1 MRSTA
6 ETTAPVPAT
15 GRHLTTIALASV
27 AAAVATLALKFGA
40 YGLTGSAGLLSDAVE
55 STANLVAALTAV
67 GALWYA
73 SRPVDREHTYGHEK
87 IEFFA
92 GGIEGV
98 LILVAAGGIVWV
110 SVQRLLDPRPLDSLG
125 LGTALAVVASVIN
138 LGVGLMLLREARAH
152 RSLVLEADGRH
163 LITDV
168 WTSAGVVVGILAVRW
183 TGIEWLDPLIALAVA
198 VNIVRTGLD
207 LVRTAFA
214 GLMDRALPATEQAAI
229 RRAIEGE
236 LTPGMT
242 YHAVRTR
249 HAGSRHLVD
258 FHLLVPGALSV
269 ADGHRQVERIERA
282 ISDALPDTESTVH
295 VEPIEAGEAWAD
307 SPLLPFE
314 EEGGR
319 MKEEG

>member
-1 MRSTA
+1 MWNTVP
-6 ETTAPVPAT
+6 TTPAVPAT

-27 AAAVATLALKFGA
+27 AAAVATLGLKFGA

-55 STANLVAALTAV
+55 STANLVAALTSVA
-67 GALWYA
+67 ALWYA
-73 SRPVDREHTYGHEK
+73 SRPVDRDHTYGHEK

-92 GGIEGV
+92 GGIEGA
-98 LILVAAGGIVWV
+98 LILVAAGGIAWIAVL
-110 SVQRLLDPRPLDSLG
+110 RLLDPRPLDSLG

-138 LGVGLMLLREARAH
+138 LGVGLMLLREARVH
-152 RSLVLEADGRH
+152 RSLILEADGRH

-168 WTSAGVVVGILAVRW
+168 WTSVGVVAGILAVRA
-183 TGIEWLDPLIALAVA
+183 TGVEWLDPLIALAVA
-198 VNIVRTGLD
+198 VNIARTGLS
-207 LVRTAFA
+207 LVSAAFA
-214 GLMDRALPATEQAAI
+214 GLMDRALPAAEQAAI

-236 LTPGMT
+236 IGPGMT

-249 HAGSRHLVD
+249 HAGSHHLVD

-282 ISDALPDTESTVH
+282 IRDALPDTESTVH

-307 SPLLPFE
+307 SPLLPLE
-314 EEGGR
+314 ERGR
-319 MKEEG
+319 